1 MSVIVPSIWKV
12 LRLIAVRNSPS
23 HYVPDQF
30 FCIWCI
36 VDHSTYLG
44 LGTEFRSEKIPRNRL
59 GTISVI
65 PRKKA
70 LIPRHS
76 EFRGRA
82 NSEARNG
89 TNSAEKTSFTKQ
101 HQNNL
106 TKWCWFLFHG
116 MVQTAFREF
125 ISIFYCM
132 ENNSELCSLP
142 RNSSERNSE
151 NLHLFWFHGKVIPY
165 LQCQPTKCITNNT

>member
-1 MSVIVPSIWKV
+1 MIQSHERSIKTIQCGWRIYDMA
-12 LRLIAVRNSPS
+12 LSI
-23 HYVPDQF
+23 
-30 FCIWCI
+30 
-36 VDHSTYLG
+36 G

-59 GTISVI
+59 GMISFI

-76 EFRGRA
+76 KFRG
-82 NSEARNG
+82 SC
-89 TNSAEKTSFTKQ
+89 TKQ
-101 HQNNL
+101 QQNNL

-132 ENNSELCSLP
+132 ERTSELCSLP

-151 NLHLFWFHGKVIPY
+151 NLHLFRFHGKVIPY
-165 LQCQPTKCITNNT
+165 LQCQPTEWITNNT